1 MKKIKITLRKDGTQK
16 VEALGVVGESCL
28 GLTKA
33 LERRLGTEVDGRT
46 LKPEFAIE
54 PSESESEREREAG
67 S

>member
-28 GLTKA
+28 ELTKA
-33 LERRLGTEVDGRT
+33 LENRLGVEAGERT
-46 LKPEFAIE
+46 LKPEFEIE
-54 PSESESEREREAG
+54 STEIESESEREAG